1 MSPLIIDN
9 ISNTKHTRN
18 GQPSPVHSYMA
29 WVSTAPLR
37 LSLRTQTCLEASF
50 TVAQGHC
57 PFFESSKLNISF
69 LMDPTYMLV
78 TTGTACFIHIN

>member
-1 MSPLIIDN
+1 MLPLIIDN
-9 ISNTKHTRN
+9 ISNTKRRRN

-29 WVSTAPLR
+29 WVSTAPLC
-37 LSLRTQTCLEASF
+37 LSLRSQTCLEACF

-57 PFFESSKLNISF
+57 PFFESSINF